1 MVRTAIAVVLLATLA
16 TGCLR
21 VKPHQRQTLARPD
34 MIIGSDAELRGG
46 ESHARSYREGSSGGG
61 EAKAGGCG
69 CT

>member
-1 MVRTAIAVVLLATLA
+1 MLT

-21 VKPHQRQTLARPD
+21 VKPHERQTLARPD
-34 MIIGSDAELRGG
+34 MVIGSDAELRTG

-69 CT
+69 CN

>member
-1 MVRTAIAVVLLATLA
+1 MVRFAVVIVIAALA

-34 MIIGSDAELRGG
+34 MVIGADAELRTG
-46 ESHARSYREGSSGGG
+46 EAHARAYREGSSGGG

-69 CT
+69 CN